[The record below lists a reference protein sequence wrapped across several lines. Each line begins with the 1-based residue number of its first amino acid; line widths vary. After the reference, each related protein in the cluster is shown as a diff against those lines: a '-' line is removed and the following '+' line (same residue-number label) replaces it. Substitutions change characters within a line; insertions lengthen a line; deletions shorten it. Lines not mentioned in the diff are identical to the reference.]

1 MMKREEQTKLLDA
14 ARERLRT
21 RVTNWLKVP
30 GVKAAVH
37 RRDEKGNGKR
47 PTPQRRRREHACA

>member
-21 RVTNWLKVP
+21 RVTHWLKVP

-37 RRDEKGNGKR
+37 RRDDKTDGDIR
-47 PTPQRRRREHACA
+47 LCVPIAI